1 VYLQLSF
8 GLKAPTD
15 DEDSSNPTQSQQ
27 QQDALKKVANVSILC
42 RICKG
47 NHFSSKCPFKD
58 THKPLDEIQSSIEQ
72 AKAETASTAA
82 SVVGGK
88 YVPPSQR
95 AKGGIP
101 SVAMAEGMPRREEQP
116 TIRIS
121 NLSEDVTEPDVRV
134 LVRKFGN
141 PTRVVS
147 SFFFFEGEIG
157 LRVRQSQSDYEQ
169 IMENSMLQGTES
181 RMHAEAMAL

>member
-1 VYLQLSF
+1 LERRNWKKFGASLNLPPGPDSNATTYGEQVYLNLSF
-8 GLKAPTD
+8 GIKSQA
-15 DEDSSNPTQSQQ
+15 EEEESSQANQ

-72 AKAETASTAA
+72 AKVDSASTAA
-82 SVVGGK
+82 SATGGK
-88 YVPPSQR
+88 YLPPSQR

-101 SVAMAEGMPRREEQP
+101 SVAMSEGMPRREEQP

-121 NLSEDVTEPDVRV
+121 NLSEDATEPDVRA
-134 LVRKFGN
+134 LLRKFGS
-141 PTRVVS
+141 PTRVVII
-147 SFFFFEGEIG
+147 F
-157 LRVRQSQSDYEQ
+157 L
-169 IMENSMLQGTES
+169 
-181 RMHAEAMAL
+181 